1 MPRLRLLHLPSSFP
15 APRGRAQSP
24 PSSLRLKTRPVFLP
38 SPFKIPKTETHAL
51 ADSGVVPLQRA
62 ATAFCR
68 AGMGRWSE
76 RHTQAAARTPR
87 HSPHTQTQHVRAC
100 IVSHE
105 ALIHTQTLT
114 DTHCTH
120 RHSALTQGD
129 TQTQTKSHAQAH

>member
-1 MPRLRLLHLPSSFP
+1 MPRLRLLLLPSSFS

-24 PSSLRLKTRPVFLP
+24 PPSLRLKTRPVFLP

-76 RHTQAAARTPR
+76 RDTQAAARTRR
-87 HSPHTQTQHVRAC
+87 HSPQTQTQTRGEF
-100 IVSHE
+100 VSHE

-114 DTHCTH
+114 HTLCTH
-120 RHSALTQGD
+120 RHNTHTQGD
-129 TQTQTKSHAQAH
+129 TQTQTQSQAQAH